1 MPAKIVLKYYKMIQV
16 NLPVFEG
23 PLDLL
28 LHLIKQ
34 NKIDI
39 YDIPIALITKQ
50 YLEYL
55 ELMKELDLEIASE
68 FLVMAATLI
77 YIKSKMLLPVQEP
90 EEEDPRK
97 ELVEKLIEYQN
108 FKEASKILKE
118 RYEVWSLAFS
128 RSTSK
133 QEEFFLEEL
142 NIFDL
147 LQALKKILDKPQP
160 RIYVPKETIKVE
172 EKIEQILNLLR
183 FKKSI
188 DFYELFKYNSS
199 KLEIIV
205 TFLALLELIKLR
217 IAIAYQEKPFGKIL
231 INLEERNE
239 NRNYL

>member
-1 MPAKIVLKYYKMIQV
+1 MMIQV
-16 NLPVFEG
+16 NLPIFEG

-50 YLEYL
+50 YLKYL

-77 YIKSKMLLPVQEP
+77 YIKSKMLLPEQEP

-97 ELVEKLIEYQN
+97 ELVEQLVEYQN

-128 RSTSK
+128 RNTSN

-142 NIFDL
+142 SVFDL
-147 LQALKKILDKPQP
+147 LQALRKIIDKPQP

-172 EKIEQILNLLR
+172 EKIEQILNLLKL
-183 FKKSI
+183 KKSI
-188 DFYELFKYNSS
+188 AFYEIFENNTSR
-199 KLEIIV
+199 LEIIV
-205 TFLALLELIKLR
+205 SFLALLELIRLR
-217 IAIAYQEKPFGKIL
+217 IARAYQEKPFGEIL
-231 INLEERNE
+231 INLEEKNE

>member
-1 MPAKIVLKYYKMIQV
+1 MLKYLVMIIQV
-16 NLPVFEG
+16 ALPVFEG

-77 YIKSKMLLPVQEP
+77 YIKSKMLLPKQEQP
-90 EEEDPRK
+90 EEEEDPRK
-97 ELVEKLIEYQN
+97 ELVEQLIEYEKI
-108 FKEASKILKE
+108 KEASQLLKE
-118 RYEVWSLAFS
+118 RYKIWSKAFS
-128 RSTSK
+128 RNTSK
-133 QEEFFLEEL
+133 EQELFLEEL
-142 NIFDL
+142 SIFDL
-147 LQALKKILDKPQP
+147 FQALRKILDKPQP
-160 RIYVPKETIKVE
+160 KIYIPKETIKIE
-172 EKIEQILNLLR
+172 EKIEQILNILK

-188 DFYELFKYNSS
+188 TFQELFSPDCS

-205 TFLALLELIKLR
+205 TFLALLELLRLKFVKAFQKNPFGEILIKL
-217 IAIAYQEKPFGKIL
+217 
-231 INLEERNE
+231 EEENE
-239 NRNYL
+239 NRNYI